1 MLVHDAGKEERA
13 ESHPTAKCRG
23 RDSVFALLCMA
34 GLVVAIV
41 LGALAV
47 TGNFSPSAG
56 DGEKQASGVP
66 AHDGEAEGGPGDEVA
81 GPKETANNG
90 PAPRTCTDESKT
102 CSLAEY
108 ARAPFGDLLL

>member
-13 ESHPTAKCRG
+13 EGLPTAKCRG
-23 RDSVFALLCMA
+23 REPGFALVCAA

-47 TGNFSPSAG
+47 TGNFSPSAA
-56 DGEKQASGVP
+56 E
-66 AHDGEAEGGPGDEVA
+66 DGEAGGGPGDEVA
-81 GPKETANNG
+81 GPTETANNSR
-90 PAPRTCTDESKT
+90 PSRTCSDEGKI

-108 ARAPFGDLLL
+108 AREPFGDLLL